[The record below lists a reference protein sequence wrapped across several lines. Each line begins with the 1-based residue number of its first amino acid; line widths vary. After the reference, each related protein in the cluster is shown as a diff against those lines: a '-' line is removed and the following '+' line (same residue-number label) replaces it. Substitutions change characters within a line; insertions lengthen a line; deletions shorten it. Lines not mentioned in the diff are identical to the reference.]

1 MVDEDPYEVPT
12 IDEQQWFTGGHLGSQ
27 IQSTNM
33 QVVNATTPANYFHV
47 LRRQIHRQFRKPLI
61 IFTPKNLLRLPEA
74 RSPLVEFDDEADDK
88 FIKGARF
95 KRLIMDDSETDRRPM
110 PPQRPDVKR
119 LVMCSGTFC
128 FCVRFVSVELLIWA
142 DRIASGLETNV
153 PTPMPLSSTHLI
165 VSALPLINRRQGT
178 WRLTLNPG
186 DSAG

>member
-1 MVDEDPYEVPT
+1 MLALPQGPEHSSARIERFLQMVDEDPYEVPA

-61 IFTPKNLLRLPEA
+61 IFTPKNLFRLPEA
-74 RSPLVEFDDEADDK
+74 RSPLFEVDDDSDDK
-88 FIKGARF
+88 YIKGARF

-119 LVMCSGTFC
+119 LVMCSGTFRL
-128 FCVRFVSVELLIWA
+128 FFVIGIRG
-142 DRIASGLETNV
+142 DRWGPNAC
-153 PTPMPLSSTHLI
+153 
-165 VSALPLINRRQGT
+165 
-178 WRLTLNPG
+178 
-186 DSAG
+186 

>member
-1 MVDEDPYEVPT
+1 MVDEDPYEVPA

-74 RSPLVEFDDEADDK
+74 RSPLFEFDDDSDDK
-88 FIKGARF
+88 YIKGARF

-119 LVMCSGTFC
+119 LVMCSGTFRL
-128 FCVRFVSVELLIWA
+128 FFIIGIRG
-142 DRIASGLETNV
+142 DRWGPNAC
-153 PTPMPLSSTHLI
+153 
-165 VSALPLINRRQGT
+165 
-178 WRLTLNPG
+178 
-186 DSAG
+186 